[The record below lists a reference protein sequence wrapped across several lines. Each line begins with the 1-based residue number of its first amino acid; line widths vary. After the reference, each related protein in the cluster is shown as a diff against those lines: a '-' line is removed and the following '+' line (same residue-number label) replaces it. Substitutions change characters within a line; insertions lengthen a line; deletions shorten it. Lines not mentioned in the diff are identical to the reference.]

1 MNKLALNSDKTHLM
15 IICTEQKHRRHQD
28 FGITLNTGAEIIEPV
43 SCEKLLGGYVS
54 NDFKWN
60 QHLRDNGKSLFR
72 ILTSRINALSK
83 MSKVSSFKTRKLLA
97 NGMVISILIYLI
109 QVWGGCNNYLIK
121 MLQVLQNRAARI
133 VTKLSWFT
141 PTKDLLN
148 QCGWLSVKQL
158 IEYHS
163 LLLIYKI
170 KKERK
175 PVYLNEKLSQPF
187 AYNFRQTQANEIP
200 LRNYKFA
207 TTENSFI
214 PRSSK
219 SWNNMPPDLRLEPN
233 VQTFKSKL
241 KAWVK
246 NNIALV

>member
-1 MNKLALNSDKTHLM
+1 MFADDSSYSKSDKDPQILKYDIDQKYKQIANYMSMNKLALNSDKTHLM
-15 IICTEQKHRRHQD
+15 IICTEQKHRRHLD
-28 FGITLNTGAEIIEPV
+28 FGITLNTGAVVIKPV

-60 QHLRDNGKSLFR
+60 QHLRDNEKSLFR

-148 QCGWLSVKQL
+148 QCG
-158 IEYHS
+158 
-163 LLLIYKI
+163 
-170 KKERK
+170 
-175 PVYLNEKLSQPF
+175 
-187 AYNFRQTQANEIP
+187 
-200 LRNYKFA
+200 
-207 TTENSFI
+207 
-214 PRSSK
+214 
-219 SWNNMPPDLRLEPN
+219 
-233 VQTFKSKL
+233 
-241 KAWVK
+241 
-246 NNIALV
+246 